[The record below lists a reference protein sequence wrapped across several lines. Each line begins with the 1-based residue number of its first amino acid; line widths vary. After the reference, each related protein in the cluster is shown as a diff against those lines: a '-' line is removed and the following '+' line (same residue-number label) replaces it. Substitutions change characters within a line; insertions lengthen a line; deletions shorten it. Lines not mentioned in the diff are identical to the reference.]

1 MIIKKILILLLP
13 LLLLS
18 CATTGREEVTNK
30 NVGDEES
37 RLFMALAYFNFS
49 EYALQE
55 GDIDN
60 AWQLLR
66 LAHDTYPE
74 SIYLKEKM
82 LMYLSPKAFRDSTA
96 AQYMLQLGAQWYA
109 SGVYNSRIMFS
120 LGELSLYRRE
130 LAEADIYLAASL
142 YEEAEKECYLTY
154 YMFEKLYNPPADTLL
169 LGKAIAEPWADKDKD
184 IIYRVADIYKENGED
199 SLAYD
204 LLYKAYLRWEEPHIL
219 QNLVA
224 LQQYQEHLDDK
235 VESIL
240 LNLLAAGNLSSQ
252 LLEYLVT
259 EYYTQQEYGKVI
271 ALEQECRRLGDEYI
285 LKILYLSAIES
296 QAYEMAIEVGNLL
309 LLLEGI
315 SPDQHYLILGK
326 LWEMELSRDNLKEA
340 ARYLSMIKDLRQQY
354 VIIKMVAEELN
365 AWNDV
370 VSFLEYYYQNAE
382 DSSGALFLLLLAN
395 RDAGNESRIPELLS
409 LLDPEYVL
417 EHDLI
422 VLLALPFNEETGN
435 VEAGE
440 KGFYISFLQQNPLLA
455 GLFYYYIGDDEQALF
470 SMRQAL
476 LEGEHSL
483 EMLLMY
489 GNILEKAGDEEELHR
504 ILKQAV
510 ALYPEEA
517 VMLNFYGY
525 MAADLQW
532 ANEYN
537 KAKPALLKALELE
550 PDNAMYWDS
559 LGWLYYRMGHY
570 AEAKTAMLKTT
581 EVAQVNADIALHYG
595 IILASNGDTD
605 KAREYLQLVITL
617 TEDEE
622 MLTEANKHLAAL
634 DKE

>member
-1 MIIKKILILLLP
+1 
-13 LLLLS
+13 
-18 CATTGREEVTNK
+18 
-30 NVGDEES
+30 
-37 RLFMALAYFNFS
+37 MALAYFNFS